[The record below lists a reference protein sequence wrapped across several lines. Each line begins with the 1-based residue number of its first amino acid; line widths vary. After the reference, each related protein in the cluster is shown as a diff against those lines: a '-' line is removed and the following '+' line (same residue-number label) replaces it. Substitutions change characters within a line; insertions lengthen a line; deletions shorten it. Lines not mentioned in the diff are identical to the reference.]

1 MAISDNILN
10 DVFSYTLEN
19 DEDIA
24 EKIAHD
30 LRCRRIER
38 NISRVMLAKESG
50 VALANIVRF
59 ENNHLISLQNL
70 IKIAMY
76 LGYSGEMKN
85 LFAQQKYDTLE
96 ELEIIKKNMNKKRA
110 RR

>member
-50 VALANIVRF
+50 WLWPILSGSRTTT
-59 ENNHLISLQNL
+59 LYLCRISSRLPC
-70 IKIAMY
+70 I
-76 LGYSGEMKN
+76 
-85 LFAQQKYDTLE
+85 
-96 ELEIIKKNMNKKRA
+96 
-110 RR
+110 